1 MAQLEVQIGKNGLT
15 ESFIETL
22 KNHFKK
28 HEQVRIS
35 VLKSAGHE
43 KSQVKSMAE
52 KILEALGK
60 NYTARVIGFKI
71 VLKKWR
77 KAKRE

>member
-1 MAQLEVQIGKNGLT
+1 MVQLEVQLGKNGLT
-15 ESFIETL
+15 DNFISTL
-22 KNHFKK
+22 KDHFKK

-43 KSQVKSMAE
+43 KTQVRGMAE
-52 KILEALGK
+52 KLLSELGK

-71 VLKKWR
+71 VLRKWR
-77 KAKRE
+77 KARR

>member
-1 MAQLEVQIGKNGLT
+1 MAQLEIQLGKNGLT
-15 ESFIETL
+15 DNFIETL

-43 KSQVKSMAE
+43 KSQVKEMAE

-60 NYTARVIGFKI
+60 NYTARVIGFKV

-77 KAKRE
+77 KAKR

>member
-1 MAQLEVQIGKNGLT
+1 MPQLEIQIGKNGLT
-15 ESFIETL
+15 ENFLETL

-28 HEQVRIS
+28 HEQVRVS

-43 KSQVKSMAE
+43 KAQVREIAE
-52 KILEALGK
+52 KMLEALGK

-77 KAKRE
+77 KAKR